1 MRTSASLVRSIVWTF
16 WQSSI
21 PGRDV
26 VLLSTIGKELWRKSI
41 IETLIYHRCIIPPRW
56 LALSSPSPRC
66 GVVDVSL
73 CSLDMFSEINA
84 SMILA
89 ALDNSNLRAAIVRL
103 RLSCDSLAQRKADC
117 KISTHH
123 VHLNI
128 IYVSSMAEMSQMGR

>member
-1 MRTSASLVRSIVWTF
+1 MWTF

-21 PGRDV
+21 PGREV
-26 VLLSTIGKELWRKSI
+26 VLLSTIGKELRRKSI

-66 GVVDVSL
+66 GVVDVDVSL
-73 CSLDMFSEINA
+73 CYLDVFSEINA

-103 RLSCDSLAQRKADC
+103 RLS
-117 KISTHH
+117 
-123 VHLNI
+123 
-128 IYVSSMAEMSQMGR
+128 